1 MRNDHLH
8 PADIRGASRLV
19 IDAIVGITDVVEA
32 MHVSIAHLP
41 GTRRPAPPE
50 PARGITGLVYRSVRT
65 VTSGVGHVLDKALG
79 SLVPPADNVRSSF
92 GREAVLAAVN
102 GVLGDYLA
110 ETGNALAIAMRL
122 RRDGQPLELTR
133 QALAASIPQP
143 EPKLMVMVHGLCMND
158 LQWGERDR
166 LESFAREL
174 GYTALFLHY
183 NSGRHVSI
191 NGRELAALLEQ
202 LVSQWP
208 VAVESLA
215 IVAHSMGGLVTR
227 SACHYAAAAAMQWPN
242 ALRHMVFI
250 ATPHHGA
257 PLERGGNWID
267 LILGANPYTAPLARL
282 GKIRS
287 AGITDLRYGNLV
299 DEDWMG
305 RDRFARGDRRKP
317 VPLPPGVPCH
327 AIAGTSGEA
336 PDGLS
341 GNLRGHLWGDG
352 LVPLD
357 SALGRHADP
366 ARNLEFPE
374 SGICIA
380 GNTGHLALLASDATW
395 ARIRQWLRERGD
407 NGVGSSPGAA
417 AHQGSRRALAHDEG
431 LGP

>member
-8 PADIRGASRLV
+8 RDDIRGASRLV
-19 IDAIVGITDVVEA
+19 IDAIVGIADVVEA

-41 GTRRPAPPE
+41 GTRRPGSPE
-50 PARGITGLVYRSVRT
+50 PARGITGLVYRSVRS
-65 VTSGVGHVLDKALG
+65 VTSGVGHLLDKALG
-79 SLVPPADNVRSSF
+79 SLVPPADDVRSSF

-110 ETGNALAIAMRL
+110 ETRNTLAIAMQF

-133 QALAASIPQP
+133 QALASSIREPQ
-143 EPKLMVMVHGLCMND
+143 PKLMVMVHGLCMND
-158 LQWGERDR
+158 LQWGERNR
-166 LESFAREL
+166 LESFARDL

-202 LVSQWP
+202 LVVQWP

-215 IVAHSMGGLVTR
+215 VVAHSMGGLVTR
-227 SACHYAAAAAMQWPN
+227 SACHYAAAASMQWPD
-242 ALRHMVFI
+242 ALHRLIFI

-299 DEDWMG
+299 DEDWAG
-305 RDRFARGDRRKP
+305 HDRFARGDRRKP
-317 VPLPPGVPCH
+317 IPLPPGVPCH
-327 AIAGTSGEA
+327 AIAGISGEA
-336 PDGLS
+336 PDGRS

-366 ARNLEFPE
+366 ARNLGIPE
-374 SGICIA
+374 SRCWIA
-380 GNTGHLALLASDATW
+380 GNTGHLALLASDAVW
-395 ARIRQWLRERGD
+395 EQIRQWLGERGND
-407 NGVGSSPGAA
+407 GVAQRSDLAPQRCSGSGPG
-417 AHQGSRRALAHDEG
+417 RR
-431 LGP
+431 

>member
-19 IDAIVGITDVVEA
+19 IDAIVGIADVVEA

-41 GTRRPAPPE
+41 GARRPASPE

-65 VTSGVGHVLDKALG
+65 VTSGVGLVLDKALG

-110 ETGNALAIAMRL
+110 ETGNALAIAMGL

-143 EPKLMVMVHGLCMND
+143 EPKLMVMVHGLCRND

-166 LESFAREL
+166 LESFARDL

-191 NGRELAALLEQ
+191 NGREFAALLEQ
-202 LVSQWP
+202 LVVQWP

-227 SACHYAAAAAMQWPN
+227 SACHYAAAAAMKLPDD
-242 ALRHMVFI
+242 LHHLIFI

-299 DEDWMG
+299 DEDWAG
-305 RDRFARGDRRKP
+305 HDRFARGDRRTP
-317 VPLPPGVPCH
+317 IPLPPGVSCH
-327 AIAGTSGEA
+327 VIAGTNGDA

-366 ARNLEFPE
+366 ARNLGFPE
-374 SGICIA
+374 SRCWIA
-380 GNTGHLALLASDATW
+380 GNTGHLALLASDAAW
-395 ARIRQWLRERGD
+395 EQIRQWLGERGND
-407 NGVGSSPGAA
+407 GVASRLAPPSSGGSGPG
-417 AHQGSRRALAHDEG
+417 RR
-431 LGP
+431 

>member
-1 MRNDHLH
+1 MAKQSHLRSSDLH
-8 PADIRGASRLV
+8 GIGRMT
-19 IDAIVGITDVVEA
+19 IDAVVGLTDLVEA
-32 MHVSIAHLP
+32 MHHNIASRSALLGKP
-41 GTRRPAPPE
+41 PAGRT
-50 PARGITGLVYRSVRT
+50 RGITGFVYDSIRGVTRLV
-65 VTSGVGHVLDKALG
+65 GGGLDAVLG
-79 SLVPPADNVRSSF
+79 RLVPFFGDKTSSPE
-92 GREAVLAAVN
+92 REAVLAILN
-102 GVLGDYLA
+102 GVLGDYL
-110 ETGNALAIAMRL
+110 EDSGNPMAIRMCL
-122 RRDGQPLELTR
+122 RRGGRPLSLEKA
-133 QALAASIPQP
+133 ALAAAIPDAGG
-143 EPKLMVMVHGLCMND
+143 KLLVLAHGLCMND

-166 LESFAREL
+166 PESFAREL
-174 GYTALFLHY
+174 GYTPLFLHY

-191 NGRELAALLEQ
+191 NGRELAGLLEQ

-208 VAVESLA
+208 VVVESLA

-227 SACHYAAAAAMQWPN
+227 SAYHYATAAAMQWPN
-242 ALRHMVFI
+242 ALRHLVFI

-395 ARIRQWLRERGD
+395 ARIRQWLGERGD
-407 NGVGSSPGAA
+407 NGVASNPGPA
-417 AHQGSRRALAHDEG
+417 AHRG
-431 LGP
+431 